1 MIVTDFWQSNEV
13 FIQARVFC
21 WKYIT
26 CKNSYEFHS
35 GPEWCIFDIFIT
47 EDNDDVIPYSQF
59 VYII

>member
-13 FIQARVFC
+13 FIQTCVFC